1 MEWRRRAVATG
12 DASAGW
18 RNREWYDRRALDAPA
33 DIARE
38 ATAWYAEPTVAA
50 VLALGMAL
58 GVGLLVGFERERQPD
73 TVAGVRTFGF
83 AGLLGGLVGHVFPPG
98 AAAWATLALAVAMGL
113 ATAAGGMIAARMR
126 AIGATAGAAGSTARS
141 AADSKADSTADSSAA
156 PTTRG
161 TARDP
166 NDVGLTTAFAL
177 MATVF
182 LGHLAVAGERALVV
196 VGAGVLFLLLYIREP
211 LHRTIR
217 GLSKD
222 DVRAI
227 ATFVLIALV
236 ILPVLPDTAVGP
248 FEAIRPRTAW
258 LMVVLVVS
266 ISLAGYLVQVVLGDR
281 AGVLA
286 AGLLGGLVSSTA
298 VTAGA
303 SRRARGEGLARS
315 SAAMVLLACGVLSAR
330 AIALVAFLSPATLR
344 LVAVPL
350 ALAGVIAVVS
360 GLRLVRRDAAARTAP
375 LPRPEN
381 PTQLGSAVA
390 FAGLFVAVRLGSRA
404 AAAFAGPVAFLAV
417 AAASGVTDMDA
428 IALSAAR
435 EVGEGVVTPT
445 LGAQAV
451 LVAFAVNTAVKAGFT
466 RVWGTPRLFAMI
478 AWPMGIGVAAAL
490 TGVVALGLIGYAGV
504 ASSGG

>member
-1 MEWRRRAVATG
+1 M
-12 DASAGW
+12 
-18 RNREWYDRRALDAPA
+18 DAPA
-33 DIARE
+33 EIVTDAP
-38 ATAWYAEPTVAA
+38 AWYAEPTVAA
-50 VLALGMAL
+50 LLALGMAL
-58 GVGLLVGFERERQPD
+58 FVGLLVGFERERQTD
-73 TVAGVRTFGF
+73 TVAGVRTFGI
-83 AGLLGGLVGHVFPPG
+83 AGLLGGLVGHVFPAG
-98 AAAWATLALAVAMGL
+98 VAAWATLAVAVAMGL
-113 ATAAGGMIAARMR
+113 ATAAGGMVAARVR
-126 AIGATAGAAGSTARS
+126 ASGAAEGRATGKGRG
-141 AADSKADSTADSSAA
+141 AADAAAKSPADDSNGAPKTTPDAA
-156 PTTRG
+156 IRA

-236 ILPVLPDTAVGP
+236 ILPVLPDDGMGP
-248 FEAIRPRTAW
+248 FDAIRPRTAW

-266 ISLAGYLVQVVLGDR
+266 ISLAGYLAQVLLGDR

-303 SRRARGEGLARS
+303 SRRARGDGLSAS

-344 LVAVPL
+344 LVAAPL
-350 ALAGVIAVVS
+350 AVAGVIAVLS
-360 GLRLVRRDAAARTAP
+360 GARLVRRDAAARAVP

-404 AAAFAGPVAFLAV
+404 AASFAGPAAFLAV

-435 EVGEGVVTPT
+435 EVGEGVVPAS
-445 LGAQAV
+445 LGAQAI
-451 LVAFAVNTAVKAGFT
+451 LVAFAVNTLVKAGFT
-466 RVWGTPRLFAMI
+466 RIWGTPELFARVVWPLGAGAVVAI
-478 AWPMGIGVAAAL
+478 AWVVAIGVF
-490 TGVVALGLIGYAGV
+490 G
-504 ASSGG
+504 

>member
-1 MEWRRRAVATG
+1 M
-12 DASAGW
+12 
-18 RNREWYDRRALDAPA
+18 DAPA
-33 DIARE
+33 DIALDAIAVDA
-38 ATAWYAEPTVAA
+38 ATPDTVAWYAEPTVAA
-50 VLALGMAL
+50 LLALGMAL
-58 GVGLLVGFERERQPD
+58 FVGLLVGFERERQTD
-73 TVAGVRTFGF
+73 TVAGVRTFGI
-83 AGLLGGLVGHVFPPG
+83 AGLLGGLVGHVFPAG
-98 AAAWATLALAVAMGL
+98 VAAWATLAVAVAMGL
-113 ATAAGGMIAARMR
+113 ATAAGGMVAARVR
-126 AIGATAGAAGSTARS
+126 ASGAAEGRANGKGESAAGTARGDSPRLATDAAAGSPAVDSHATPYDAPD
-141 AADSKADSTADSSAA
+141 AAIRA
-156 PTTRG
+156 

-236 ILPVLPDTAVGP
+236 ILPVLPDDGMGP
-248 FEAIRPRTAW
+248 FDAIRPRTAW

-266 ISLAGYLVQVVLGDR
+266 ISLAGYLAQVLLGDR

-303 SRRARGEGLARS
+303 SRRARGDGLSAS

-344 LVAVPL
+344 LVAAPL
-350 ALAGVIAVVS
+350 AVAGVIAVLS
-360 GLRLVRRDAAARTAP
+360 GARLVRRDAAARAVP

-404 AAAFAGPVAFLAV
+404 AASFAGPAAFLAV

-435 EVGEGVVTPT
+435 EVGEGVVPAS
-445 LGAQAV
+445 LGAQAI
-451 LVAFAVNTAVKAGFT
+451 LVAFAVNTLVKAGFT
-466 RVWGTPRLFAMI
+466 RIWGTPALFARVVWPLGAGAVVAI
-478 AWPMGIGVAAAL
+478 AWVVAIGVF
-490 TGVVALGLIGYAGV
+490 G
-504 ASSGG
+504 

>member
-1 MEWRRRAVATG
+1 M
-12 DASAGW
+12 
-18 RNREWYDRRALDAPA
+18 DAPA
-33 DIARE
+33 EIVTDAP
-38 ATAWYAEPTVAA
+38 AWYADPTVSAL
-50 VLALGMAL
+50 LALGMAL

-73 TVAGVRTFGF
+73 TVAGVRTFGI
-83 AGLLGGLVGHVFPPG
+83 AGLLGGLVGHLFPAG
-98 AAAWATLALAVAMGL
+98 VAAWAVLALAVAMGL
-113 ATAAGGMIAARMR
+113 ATAGGGMVAARAR
-126 AIGATAGAAGSTARS
+126 AARGGAAGGGPA
-141 AADSKADSTADSSAA
+141 
-156 PTTRG
+156 G
-161 TARDP
+161 DP

-177 MATVF
+177 VATVF
-182 LGHLAVAGERALVV
+182 LGNLAVAGERALVV

-217 GLSKD
+217 GLSKE

-236 ILPVLPDTAVGP
+236 ILPVLPDEAVGP

-303 SRRARGEGLARS
+303 SRRARGDGLADS

-330 AIALVAFLSPATLR
+330 ALALVAFLSPATLA
-344 LVAVPL
+344 LVAPPL
-350 ALAGVIAVVS
+350 AVAGVVAVGAGV
-360 GLRLVRRDAAARTAP
+360 RLVRRDAVARGTP

-390 FAGLFVAVRLGSRA
+390 FAGLFVAVRLATRA
-404 AAAFAGPVAFLAV
+404 ASAFAGASAFLAV

-435 EVGEGVVTPT
+435 EVGEGVVPAS
-445 LGAQAV
+445 LGAQAI
-451 LVAFAVNTAVKAGFT
+451 LVAFAVNTLVKAGFT
-466 RVWGTPRLFAMI
+466 RIWGTPALFARVVWPLGAGAVVAI
-478 AWPMGIGVAAAL
+478 AWVVGIGFV
-490 TGVVALGLIGYAGV
+490 G
-504 ASSGG
+504 